1 MSNLTG
7 AVSGTKIILGIGT
20 GLGIGVSTAPYDPLP
35 GEVSHSITDTV
46 ELIDITNKSL
56 ADFRCYLEG
65 EGRRILDLSIEAI
78 HNDDAILTRIFDAFD
93 QKKSISIR
101 RTIGARII
109 TCNYM
114 VAGNSDNPGLNT
126 AVNDSF
132 TLNSTGE
139 IVVS

>member
-7 AVSGTKIILGIGT
+7 AVSGTKVILGIGT

-35 GEVSHSITDTV
+35 GEVSHSISDTV

-65 EGRRILDLSIEAI
+65 EGRRILDLTVEVI
-78 HNDDAILTRIFDAFD
+78 HNDDAILQRLFDAFD
-93 QKKSISIR
+93 QKLSVSIR
-101 RTIGARII
+101 RTIGTRII
-109 TCNYM
+109 TSNYM
-114 VAGNSDNPGLNT
+114 VASNSDSPGLNT

-132 TLNSTGE
+132 TLNSTGT
-139 IVVS
+139 IVVT